1 MVCPRC
7 GQQQATD
14 SMRFCSHCGFA
25 MEGVMH
31 LLAHGGMLPQYQTPE
46 SPKIISARR
55 KGVKQGASLM
65 LIGAILVPIFGVMA
79 GFAPGRLDNV
89 FAFFAALSAVICF
102 VGGPLRM
109 LYAAIFEEA
118 APTSRFVPMPGYAP
132 PTISVPPVGPA
143 RITALPPQSVN
154 TAGPWS
160 ARPHTAEI
168 LQPPSVTDSTTRL
181 LEKPEPERE

>member
-1 MVCPRC
+1 MFCPRC

-14 SMRFCSHCGFA
+14 SMRFCSRCGFA

-31 LLAHGGMLPQYQTPE
+31 LLAHGGILPQYQPQGEKTI
-46 SPKIISARR
+46 SPRR

-79 GFAPGRLDNV
+79 GFAPGRLDNL

-109 LYAAIFEEA
+109 LFAAIFEE
-118 APTSRFVPMPGYAP
+118 GAP
-132 PTISVPPVGPA
+132 PTQFNPQLNYKIPPPAMPPA
-143 RITALPPQSVN
+143 RVSALPPAPLANPASQ
-154 TAGPWS
+154 WRQ
-160 ARPHTAEI
+160 RPQTAEI
-168 LQPPSVTDSTTRL
+168 SPPGSVTDSTTQL
-181 LEKPEPERE
+181 LDREPRKE